1 MRILII
7 TILLFVLPLKM
18 VAQNPTI
25 FINVDKSL
33 SIDAVNPKQDK
44 RISHIVKNHTK
55 GKTAT
60 FIVRFIGANTHAVG
74 NAMVFRYKELG
85 LKRAANEDAELQKIL
100 HANKVK
106 RRRTSLAKRII
117 RFINEYTAEAKYT
130 NIVDSFVP
138 ISKATSNEVFVYYF
152 TDGIESSKDY
162 RMLDIYPFQSIKH
175 AKSAAHKDAA
185 KLKSKYGVS
194 DTLHGIKKVAFFIPV
209 QMDHKKKGS
218 DFIEEYF
225 SEIFR
230 LFQVREVEFNTF

>member
-7 TILLFVLPLKM
+7 TIVLFVLPLKM

-25 FINVDKSL
+25 FLNADKSY

-55 GKTAT
+55 GETAT
-60 FIVRFIGANTHAVG
+60 FIVRFIGANTDAVG
-74 NAMVFRYKELG
+74 NAMVFRYKEPE
-85 LKRAANEDAELQKIL
+85 LKGNANEDAELQTIL
-100 HANKVK
+100 HVNKVK
-106 RRRTSLAKRII
+106 RKRKSLAKRII
-117 RFINEYTAEAKYT
+117 KFINEYKAEAKYT
-130 NIVDSFVP
+130 NIVNSIVP
-138 ISKATSNEVFVYYF
+138 ISKATSNELFVYYF

-162 RMLDIYPFQSIKH
+162 RMLDVYPFKSVKH
-175 AKSAAHKDAA
+175 AIEAAKKDAV
-185 KLKSKYGVS
+185 KLKSKYGLS
-194 DTLHGIKKVAFFIPV
+194 DTLHGIKKIVFFIPV

-230 LFQVREVEFNTF
+230 LFQVRKVEFNTF